1 MPATHND
8 ASATHL
14 PETYCC
20 LNKLL
25 LRSFHGLYL

>member
-1 MPATHND
+1 MAARHND

-14 PETYCC
+14 PETYSC

-25 LRSFHGLYL
+25 LKSFHSLYL